1 MLKTFLTHSK
11 DIRRSSYIWNTT
23 GSVLLAFQSVILLM
37 VITRALD
44 LSDAGIFTLA
54 FANATLFL
62 NMGKYGMR
70 VFQLSDV
77 KGQFSFEEYC
87 ASRCVTVFLMLAC
100 GAVYDIYATVRNQY
114 SPEKSLIIFIMCL
127 LKASDAVED
136 VYASQYQRNNRLDI
150 GAKLTTV
157 RVGVTTLFFGVCIVL
172 LRDLLLS
179 LVLSTVLTYVLLFVM
194 VWWTNEPFDG
204 ALKLTKGF
212 AVRRRS
218 GARALLRICFPLF
231 ASAFLSYYIGNAP
244 KYAIDANL
252 NDELQACYGFISLPV
267 SVVGMLSNFIFYP
280 ILYAMTQLWADGK
293 IERFVRRFMT
303 QMGIILLITLACL
316 AGCFLLGI
324 PVLSVMYHT
333 DLTAYRRELMILMV
347 GGGFLGACWLLGYV
361 ITIIRSQKLVI
372 WAYGA
377 VSLLALF
384 CAGAVVRR
392 YGIMGA
398 SVLYTV
404 LMGLLCAGLA
414 GIFIIGVAK
423 EKRRLAGNGDTQV

>member
-23 GSVLLAFQSVILLM
+23 GSMLFSFQSVILLM
-37 VITRALD
+37 VVTRALD
-44 LSDAGIFTLA
+44 LSDAGVFTLA

-87 ASRCVTVFLMLAC
+87 ASRCITVFLMLAC
-100 GAVYDIYATVRNQY
+100 AAAYDIYATVRNQY
-114 SPEKSLIIFIMCL
+114 SLEKSLVIFIMCL
-127 LKASDAVED
+127 LKAADAVED

-172 LRDLLLS
+172 LRDLLLA
-179 LVLSTVLTYVLLFVM
+179 LILSTALTYILLFVM
-194 VWWTNEPFDG
+194 VRWANEPFDG
-204 ALKLTKGF
+204 VLKLTKGF
-212 AVRRRS
+212 AVRHRS
-218 GARALLRICFPLF
+218 EARVLLRICFPLF
-231 ASAFLSYYIGNAP
+231 ASAFLSYYLGNAP

-252 NDELQACYGFISLPV
+252 NDELQACYGFISLPA

-293 IERFVRRFMT
+293 IERFVRRFLI

-316 AGCFLLGI
+316 VGCFWLGV
-324 PVLSVMYHT
+324 PVLFVIYHT

-347 GGGFLGACWLLGYV
+347 GGGFLGACTLLGFV
-361 ITIIRSQKLVI
+361 ITIIRSQKLVV
-372 WAYGA
+372 WAYGT
-377 VSLLALF
+377 VSLLAL
-384 CAGAVVRR
+384 VLSSPIVRR
-392 YGIMGA
+392 YEIMGA
-398 SVLYTV
+398 SILYTV
-404 LMGLLCAGLA
+404 LMGVLCVCLA
-414 GIFIIGVAK
+414 VIFI
-423 EKRRLAGNGDTQV
+423 AGFLRKKDQLSHAG